1 MMTMSVLSETT
12 LFEADRAGYPLTEYF
27 FNEPVYLQTWQIPE
41 NLMDKKLTWTSLEV
55 SKIQKQLYEVS
66 ILNIQTG
73 VFEPQDSS
81 KFTITEKLDDYIT
94 PEGKIVLRLAV
105 KNIQQGNHGTCS
117 RAQIEWR
124 GGEMIEIKGLT
135 KKYGKFCALD
145 DLNLT
150 LSEGTVFGFV
160 GANGAGKSTTFLI
173 LATLLQPTTGDVFIN
188 GVSVREKPAEVRKMI
203 GYMPD
208 FFGVYD
214 QLKADEYLDFY
225 GASYGIPEAER
236 KVLIPQ
242 LLELVNLSHK
252 RYDYV
257 DLLSRGMKQR
267 LCLARSLIHDPK
279 VLILDE
285 PASGLDPRARV
296 EMRDILK
303 TLKKMG
309 KTILISSHILPE
321 LAEMCDEI
329 GVIDNGRLIA
339 HGSVAEIQDKLRG
352 ERVITVRLAGAMEQA
367 IAFFEED
374 PFISTIQTLDGELV

>member
-1 MMTMSVLSETT
+1 
-12 LFEADRAGYPLTEYF
+12 
-27 FNEPVYLQTWQIPE
+27 
-41 NLMDKKLTWTSLEV
+41 
-55 SKIQKQLYEVS
+55 
-66 ILNIQTG
+66 
-73 VFEPQDSS
+73 
-81 KFTITEKLDDYIT
+81 
-94 PEGKIVLRLAV
+94 
-105 KNIQQGNHGTCS
+105 
-117 RAQIEWR
+117 
-124 GGEMIEIKGLT
+124 MIEIKGLT
-135 KKYGKFCALD
+135 KKYGSFTAIDNLH
-145 DLNLT
+145 LT
-150 LSEGTVFGFV
+150 LNEGTVFGFV

-173 LATLLQPTTGDVFIN
+173 MATLLQATSGDVHIN
-188 GVSVREKPAEVRKMI
+188 GVSVREKPAAVRKLI

-225 GASYGIPEAER
+225 GASYGIPAEER
-236 KVLIPQ
+236 KKLIPQ

-252 RYDYV
+252 RYSYV

-309 KTILISSHILPE
+309 KTIVISSHILPE

-329 GVIDNGRLIA
+329 GVIDNGKLIA
-339 HGSVAEIQDKLRG
+339 HGSVSEIQAKLQG
-352 ERVITVRLAGAMEQA
+352 EKAITVKVPVDAVNGA
-367 IAFFEED
+367 ISFFEEQ
-374 PFISTIQTLDGELV
+374 PHVSTIEMLETGEGITFKYVGNEGEQIALLQQAIKKDIPILSFMEHVTNLEDVFMEITKGAE